1 MFKRPQKVI
10 KTSKKNCKETQREKE
25 TTEIMEVLY
34 NFNDL
39 HKMVK
44 YEEFY

>member
-1 MFKRPQKVI
+1 
-10 KTSKKNCKETQREKE
+10 
-25 TTEIMEVLY
+25 MEVLY

-44 YEEFY
+44 YEEFYERSCGEEFHANCLINKQERDFFCA